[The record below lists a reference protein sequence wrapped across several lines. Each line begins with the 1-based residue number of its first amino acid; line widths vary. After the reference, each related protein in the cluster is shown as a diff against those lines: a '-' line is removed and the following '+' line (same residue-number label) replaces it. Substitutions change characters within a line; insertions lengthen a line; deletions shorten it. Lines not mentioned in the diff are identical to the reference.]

1 MIHKRTWP
9 EGKTRLDRRTKELI
23 QKYLGS
29 LHRAISGEWDV
40 TAIGSKGPM
49 ILIKAK
55 AKDPNEADRLMEEA
69 ARLSTRFLLRTGKHI
84 TLVAT

>member
-1 MIHKRTWP
+1 MIRKRTRSQ
-9 EGKTRLDRRTKELI
+9 GNTRLDRRTKEVI

-29 LHRAISGEWDV
+29 LHRAIAGDWDV
-40 TAIGSKGPM
+40 TAIGPKGPM

-55 AKDPNEADRLMEEA
+55 VKDPDEADRLMEQA
-69 ARLSTRFLLRTGKHI
+69 ARISTKFLLKTGKHI

>member
-1 MIHKRTWP
+1 MIRKRTWP
-9 EGKTRLDRRTKELI
+9 EGKTRLDRRTREVL

-40 TAIGSKGPM
+40 TAIGPKGHM

-55 AKDPNEADRLMEEA
+55 AKDPDEADRLMEEA
-69 ARLSTRFLLRTGKHI
+69 ARISTKFLLKTGKHI